1 MDPVP
6 LSPPEPAPAKA
17 QKLWPVRLGLALVV
31 LVYLGYSSFGIAHP
45 VLWGHFGHHT
55 AEYTMRARMTLRFHL
70 VTPATASGYELPDR
84 SAYYFHHPIG
94 YHHLL
99 VVAML
104 VLGDHE
110 WVAAALPVLL
120 GLVAL
125 WALYVLVRR
134 RWSREWGLVAVAIYV
149 GFPVLTSFSI
159 LTDPMLLTMACSL
172 LFMHTFLN
180 YLEAPSRRG
189 LGIACLLVVIGG
201 LLMWELYFQ
210 AFFHGLFALSR
221 LATRRG
227 RAARLGPGGR
237 INAAIAWF
245 FATGFAAVATMAFH
259 IVFVWQKGMM
269 EDFLFSYRLRHAAN
283 FDWVM
288 ARHRQWLEILY
299 GWPVMGLGLLWLGL
313 FLVRAVIGRARVRDH
328 AVLIYF
334 ILNSF
339 YIYLFAQGSAIHLYR
354 VFFFSSFFALALMDL
369 LWELHH
375 GLSWL
380 LSRWPKAAR
389 WSSRLAVAGAL
400 AAYFVVE
407 APHAYVN
414 LLESRVMMGTHAQ
427 PWYNADYLKQLF
439 AIEVAR
445 RTGPEDYV
453 FIHRNLPH
461 RIEFEYYLDRSNRN
475 ISTLGA
481 LPGLLREHP
490 RAFVLMDANPD
501 PGERRFMLDLLK
513 QHPAIRFDNF
523 LMIDLRSGLGSGGPE
538 LREYGFQTERPSW
551 RWRWFV
557 SHHYA
562 PMRARETL
570 TSWGECLYAELR
582 LPIPATLPEAPMP
595 PWRKGD
601 QVLCHHNFLLVR
613 NPAAAAAYRTAL
625 RGQLEARDVALG
637 DFGHV
642 LGLRAM
648 GRAGGELWLS
658 LERPPGPEVQL
669 AWHLIPV
676 SDGQSPGQPP
686 GKAPGPAPVKAIEA
700 RGSFRPLAGSPP
712 SALHTGDLYVERL
725 SWAVPPGRYRLQIDL
740 IRPAQ
745 AVPSPQP
752 PPAVRGPGQRPA
764 PGPAA
769 PPRPVPARPVP
780 VPAPPPPSI
789 LATVDL
795 GVVQLR

>member
-6 LSPPEPAPAKA
+6 LSPPDCAPAKA

-31 LVYLGYSSFGIAHP
+31 LVYLAYSSFGIAHP

-99 VVAML
+99 VLAMVL
-104 VLGDHE
+104 VGDHE
-110 WVAAALPVLL
+110 WVAAALPALL
-120 GLVAL
+120 GLVTL

-134 RWSREWGLVAVAIYV
+134 HWSREWGLVAVAIYV
-149 GFPVLTSFSI
+149 GFPILTSFSI
-159 LTDPMLLTMACSL
+159 LTDPMLPTMACSL

-189 LGIACLLVVIGG
+189 LGIACLLVMIGG

-210 AFFHGLFALSR
+210 AFFHGLFALAR
-221 LATRRG
+221 LFTRRG
-227 RAARLGPGGR
+227 RTSRLGRLGR
-237 INAAIAWF
+237 LNASLVWF
-245 FATGFAAVATMAFH
+245 FATGFVAAATMAFH
-259 IVFVWQKGMM
+259 IIFVWQKGMM
-269 EDFLFSYRLRHAAN
+269 EDFLFSYRLRHAASI
-283 FDWVM
+283 DWVV

-299 GWPVMGLGLLWLGL
+299 GRPVMGLGLLWLGV
-313 FLVRAVIGRARVRDH
+313 FLVRAVLGRARARDH

-334 ILNSF
+334 ILNTF

-354 VFFFSSFFALALMDL
+354 VFFFSSFFALAVMDL
-369 LWELHH
+369 LWELHR

-380 LSRWPKAAR
+380 LGRWPQAAR
-389 WSSRLAVAGAL
+389 WSSRLAVAAAL

-407 APHAYVN
+407 APHAYAN

-475 ISTLGA
+475 FATLGA
-481 LPGLLREHP
+481 LPALLRERP
-490 RAFVLMDANPD
+490 RAVVLMDAYPAA
-501 PGERRFMLDLLK
+501 GERRLMLDLIK
-513 QHPAIRFDNF
+513 EHPAYRFENF
-523 LMIDLRSGLGSGGPE
+523 LMIDLRSGLRSGLGSQRPE
-538 LREYGFQTERPSW
+538 LREYDFQTERPSW

-557 SHHYA
+557 SHHYP

-570 TSWGECLYAELR
+570 TAFGECLYAELR
-582 LPIPATLPEAPMP
+582 LPIPAGLPEAPVP
-595 PWRKGD
+595 SWRRGD
-601 QVLCHHNFLLVR
+601 QVLCHHNFLRLR
-613 NPAAAAAYRTAL
+613 DPQAAAAFRTAL
-625 RGQLEARDVALG
+625 RSQLEARDVALG
-637 DFGHV
+637 EFAHV
-642 LGLRAM
+642 LGLRMM
-648 GRAGGELWLS
+648 GRAGGELWLA
-658 LERPPGPEVQL
+658 LDRPPGVEVQL
-669 AWHLIPV
+669 AWHLVPI
-676 SDGQSPGQPP
+676 SDPIPGQPP
-686 GKAPGPAPVKAIEA
+686 GQPPGRSPNKTIEG
-700 RGSFRPLAGSPP
+700 RGLFRPLGGSPP
-712 SALHTGDLYVERL
+712 SALHPGDLYVERL
-725 SWAVPPGRYRLQIDL
+725 TWSVPPGRYRLQVDL

-745 AVPSPQP
+745 AVPPLLP
-752 PPAVRGPGQRPA
+752 PPGPRSPAQRPA
-764 PGPAA
+764 PVPSA
-769 PPRPVPARPVP
+769 PPRPAPV
-780 VPAPPPPSI
+780 PPPPPASI
-789 LATVDL
+789 LSTVDL
-795 GVVQLR
+795 GIVQLR